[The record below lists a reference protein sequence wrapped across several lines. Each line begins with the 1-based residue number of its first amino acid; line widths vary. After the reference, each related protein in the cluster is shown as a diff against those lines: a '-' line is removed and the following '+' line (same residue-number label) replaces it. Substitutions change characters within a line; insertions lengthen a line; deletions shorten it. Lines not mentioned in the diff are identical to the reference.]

1 MAASNPFL
9 DLSGIITVSQTALTS
24 QYTFTVPQG
33 KKALIYEI
41 SLNADSNFLGSS
53 VAGQID
59 LKIKGRSLLAN
70 TSRRLSQSFTVDRTA
85 KPIVLD
91 QNETIELLALV
102 ASSSGTVQLM
112 ISGDTVPADAVI

>member
-1 MAASNPFL
+1 MASSDPFL
-9 DLSGIITVSQTALTS
+9 DLSGILTVNQTALTS

-33 KKALIYEI
+33 KKALIYEV
-41 SLNADSNFLGSS
+41 SLNADSNFTGST

-70 TSRRLSQSFTVDRTA
+70 TSRRLSQSFTLNRTV

-91 QNETIELLALV
+91 QNETIELMALV
-102 ASSSGTVQLM
+102 ASSSGTLQLM
-112 ISGDTVPADAVI
+112 IQGELVPADTVI